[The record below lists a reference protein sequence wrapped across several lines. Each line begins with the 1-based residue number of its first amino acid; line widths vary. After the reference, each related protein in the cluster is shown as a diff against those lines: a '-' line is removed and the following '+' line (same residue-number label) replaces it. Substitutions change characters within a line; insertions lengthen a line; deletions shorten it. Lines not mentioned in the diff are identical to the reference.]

1 LEIIFNLILQFFLS
15 PIFLLLFSYL
25 GWFIKLIFFLWFNA
39 PSFFSI
45 GFDPFF
51 FYNFFRLIFL
61 SSNIKL
67 VWNWVF
73 WLSPCMRIY
82 GLQFWKIN
90 LGLEDSFNFA

>member
-25 GWFIKLIFFLWFNA
+25 GWFIKLIFFCDLMLLH
-39 PSFFSI
+39 FFLSGLI
-45 GFDPFF
+45 LF